1 VRGDDDDDND
11 DDGDSIM
18 MTMMMMLMM
27 TTVGAGSLVAL
38 GLSNPG
44 PAFNAMFTTL
54 ALSSMI
60 GYQMR
65 GVGDDDDDD
74 DDDDD
79 GGDHEP

>member
-1 VRGDDDDDND
+1 MDPQKEYFRSAV
-11 DDGDSIM
+11 
-18 MTMMMMLMM
+18 M

-60 GYQMR
+60 GYQVR
-65 GVGDDDDDD
+65 AG
-74 DDDDD
+74 
-79 GGDHEP
+79 